1 MTAGGR
7 FKGDWRRAQRDSG
20 RQSAPEEGFPMRAR
34 RLRDSAAHSL
44 VAILLA
50 LQAPLAAGDA
60 DRGGRAAPL
69 LPQYR
74 DECSACHVPYPPR
87 LLPAESWRRIT
98 GNLSRHYGADASLD
112 AATTSLLSRWL
123 EANAGAGRKMRE
135 PPPDDRITRSAW
147 FLHEHDEIPER
158 TWRTATKG
166 RPANCA
172 ACHTL
177 ADQGDFRERNIRI
190 PR

>member
-1 MTAGGR
+1 MR
-7 FKGDWRRAQRDSG
+7 PRRHCR
-20 RQSAPEEGFPMRAR
+20 PPAR
-34 RLRDSAAHSL
+34 SL
-44 VAILLA
+44 PALLLA
-50 LQAPLAAGDA
+50 LQAAFAWADGD
-60 DRGGRAAPL
+60 GNGRAGPL

-74 DECSACHVPYPPR
+74 DECSACHVPYAPR

-98 GNLSRHYGADASLD
+98 SDLSHHYGADASLD
-112 AATTSLLSRWL
+112 ATTTSVLSRWL

-135 PPPDDRITRSAW
+135 PPPEDRITRSAW
-147 FLHEHDEIPER
+147 FVREHDEISDR
-158 TWRTATKG
+158 TWRTATNG

>member
-1 MTAGGR
+1 M
-7 FKGDWRRAQRDSG
+7 
-20 RQSAPEEGFPMRAR
+20 SAPVRTRSEYPGARREPGRASTPDECFPMRAR
-34 RLRDSAAHSL
+34 RLAESAAQLL

-50 LQAPLAAGDA
+50 LQATLAAADG

-69 LPQYR
+69 LPQYQ
-74 DECSACHVPYPPR
+74 DECSACHVAYAPR
-87 LLPAESWRRIT
+87 LLPAESWRRII
-98 GNLSRHYGADASLD
+98 GDLSRHYGADASLD
-112 AATTSLLSRWL
+112 TATTNLLSRWL

-135 PPPDDRITRSAW
+135 PPPEDRITRSAW
-147 FLHEHDEIPER
+147 FLHEHDEIPDR
-158 TWRTATKG
+158 TWRTAAKG
-166 RPANCA
+166 HPANCA